1 MFNITIIG
9 TINKDTIIFPDG
21 RAKQS
26 FGGILFNILA
36 LSYLGQDKVKLFPVC
51 NLGYDVFSEVM
62 AYLEDRKNV
71 DVGGTIKVKKKN
83 NHAFLYYD
91 KTGERK
97 EVLKYS
103 VPKLLFKDIK
113 LFLKSDV
120 ILVNFISG
128 FDSSLATLKKI
139 RKNSDALIFMDLH
152 SLTLGIKKDGRRF
165 QRPPYR
171 WKEWISQA
179 DILQLNLLE
188 LLTLAKK
195 ELKTLKEIKDFSEKI
210 LNSGVKFIL
219 VTNGEKSGY
228 FISKYKNKAKVQR
241 VKVPKI
247 EKVVDTTGCGDI
259 FSSAFIIYYLKN
271 KDHKKSF
278 EFANFIATQRCRYS
292 GIENLKKLQKIKAK
306 IF

>member
-26 FGGILFNILA
+26 FGGILFNILD
-36 LSYLGQDKVKLFPVC
+36 LSYLGQEKVKIFPVC

-62 AYLEDRKNV
+62 AYLKDLTNV
-71 DVGGTIKVKKKN
+71 EICGITKVKKKN

-97 EVLKYS
+97 EVLRYS
-103 VPKLLFKDIK
+103 VPKLLFKHTK
-113 LFLKSDV
+113 PFLKSDV

-128 FDSSLATLKKI
+128 FDLSLATLKKI

-165 QRPPYR
+165 QRPPSR

-195 ELKTLKEIKDFSEKI
+195 ELKTLKAIKDFGEKI

-271 KDHKKSF
+271 KEPKKSF
-278 EFANFIATQRCRYS
+278 EFANFIATRRCRYS
-292 GIENLKKLQKIKAK
+292 GIENLKKFSEYKR
-306 IF
+306 

>member
-36 LSYLGQDKVKLFPVC
+36 LSYLGKDRVKILPVC
-51 NLGYDVFSEVM
+51 NLGYDLFPEVM
-62 AYLEDRKNV
+62 AYLEDLRNV
-71 DVGGTIKVKKKN
+71 DLSGITKVKKKN

-91 KTGERK
+91 KIGERK
-97 EVLKYS
+97 EVLRYS

-113 LFLKSDV
+113 PFLKSDV

-128 FDSSLATLKKI
+128 FDLSLATLKKI

-152 SLTLGIKKDGRRF
+152 SLTLGIKKDGKRF
-165 QRPPYR
+165 QRPPSR

-179 DILQLNLLE
+179 DILQLNFLE

-195 ELKTLKEIKDFSEKI
+195 ELKTLKAIKDFGEKI
-210 LNSGVKFIL
+210 LNLGVKFIL

-228 FISKYKNKAKVQR
+228 FISKYKNKAKAQR

-271 KDHKKSF
+271 KEPKKSF

-292 GIENLKKLQKIKAK
+292 GIENLKKLSEYKR
-306 IF
+306 